1 MMAENRR
8 VRLEPHIEEY
18 LQTHAARVLGKAPDK
33 ISGAELTTIANALLY
48 EHKLA
53 HGMLKQIPL
62 VRVFNW
68 FTGLI
73 GNKTIS
79 SSIPASLPI
88 KSEAENYDF
97 DAQLGDLFEEAA

>member
-1 MMAENRR
+1 MAENRR

-18 LQTHAARVLGKAPDK
+18 LQTHAVRVLGKDPDK
-33 ISGAELTTIANALLY
+33 ISGAELTTIVNALLY

-53 HGMLKQIPL
+53 HGLFKQIPF

-79 SSIPASLPI
+79 PSVPASLPI
-88 KSEAENYDF
+88 KSESENYDF
-97 DAQLGDLFEEAA
+97 DAQLGDLFEEVI

>member
-1 MMAENRR
+1 MAENRR

-18 LQTHAARVLGKAPDK
+18 LQTHAVRVLGKAPAQ
-33 ISGAELTTIANALLY
+33 ITGAELTTIANALLY

-53 HGMLKQIPL
+53 HGMLKQISL

-73 GNKTIS
+73 GSKTIS
-79 SSIPASLPI
+79 SSVSASLPI
-88 KSEAENYDF
+88 KSESENYDF
-97 DAQLGDLFEEAA
+97 DAQLGDLFEEVV

>member
-1 MMAENRR
+1 MAENRR

-18 LQTHAARVLGKAPDK
+18 LQTHAVRVLGKAPAQ
-33 ISGAELTTIANALLY
+33 ITGAELTTIANALLY

-53 HGMLKQIPL
+53 HGLLTQIPL
-62 VRVFNW
+62 IRVFNW

-97 DAQLGDLFEEAA
+97 DAQLGDLFEEVV